1 MIKIILSFQI
11 INNNWDYTDIII
23 LRIIFLR
30 PQWLIEN
37 VWWCLIGLFIL
48 NDDVLRG
55 ETFMKKDMCVG
66 KRVSSIGLLRIEM
79 FELSE
84 ISMHAHCT

>member
-1 MIKIILSFQI
+1 M
-11 INNNWDYTDIII
+11 D
-23 LRIIFLR
+23 
-30 PQWLIEN
+30 
-37 VWWCLIGLFIL
+37 
-48 NDDVLRG
+48 DDVLRG

-84 ISMHAHCT
+84 ISMHAHCTSFPEFRVAETFLPLPYHTHDQRM